1 LKNARTLRFGGALV
15 AVVALGA
22 VGSGGF
28 ATASP
33 GKPKAEDTAVVKMV
47 QDGRE
52 LFFEGPETVAR
63 GAELKFKNTTD
74 PQKIGP
80 HTASLVKRSE
90 FPRTD
95 DEIKAC
101 AKKFKKI
108 CGAIVKWHQV
118 DLQTGEVGRNPVEVD
133 GKGWDLQGS
142 LKHAGDSW
150 VSERKNQSFK
160 QKVTAPEG
168 KTLHFICAVHPEMQG
183 KIRVVE
189 G

>member
-1 LKNARTLRFGGALV
+1 MLRFGGSLV
-15 AVVALGA
+15 AVVALGV
-22 VGSGGF
+22 VGSGSF
-28 ATASP
+28 ATAKP
-33 GKPKAEDTAVVKMV
+33 GKAEDTAVVKMV
-47 QDGRE
+47 QDGKE

-63 GAELKFKNTTD
+63 GAELKFKNETD
-74 PQKIGP
+74 PAKIGP

-90 FPRTD
+90 FPRD
-95 DEIKAC
+95 DDAIKAC
-101 AKKFKKI
+101 ARKFKKI
-108 CGAIVKWHQV
+108 CGAIIEWHQV
-118 DLQTGEVGRNPVEVD
+118 DLDTGEIGRNPVEVA

-150 VSERKNQSFK
+150 ATEKEGQGFK